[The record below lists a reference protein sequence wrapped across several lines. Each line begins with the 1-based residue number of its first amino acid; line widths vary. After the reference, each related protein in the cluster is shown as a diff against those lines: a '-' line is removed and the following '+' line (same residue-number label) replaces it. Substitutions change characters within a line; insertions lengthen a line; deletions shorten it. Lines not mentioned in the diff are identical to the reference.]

1 MATLNSANFQ
11 KFELEIFR
19 TVFGQTYEEYQPQY
33 PQMVEVKSTKKGY
46 IQDANMVGQGLIPE
60 KNQGAAI
67 SEDTIE
73 NSWEHLIVI
82 KTYASAINVPQ
93 EMVDDED
100 FMEVLKIPEGQARAS
115 RATEET
121 ICGNIYNNGFSTS
134 YLQNPGDG
142 KPLCSATHPSYGGTY
157 NNIAASSGQ
166 PSVSLIETCYQT
178 AKAIKDERGEIPMPV
193 RLKKI
198 LVPYQ
203 YKFATH
209 IALHSTSLPGT
220 ANNDMNPVNTVVP
233 ENYMVCDY
241 FTSATNWFVRTSV
254 PNGPQLVVRKR
265 PEAMR
270 DGDKNTYTSR
280 YIILFRNRATWTN
293 PRAVI
298 GVGAA

>member
-1 MATLNSANFQ
+1 MATLQTETFK

-19 TVFGQTYEEYQPQY
+19 TVFGQTYEEYSPQY
-33 PQMVEVKSTKKGY
+33 PQMVEVKTTKKGY
-46 IQDANMVGQGLIPE
+46 IQDANMVGLGLVPE

-82 KTYASAINVPQ
+82 KTYASAVNVPQ
-93 EMVDDED
+93 ELVEDED
-100 FMEVLKIPEGQARAS
+100 FMEVLEIQKGLARAA

-121 ICGNIYNNGFSTS
+121 ICANVYNNAFSGS

-142 KPLCSATHPSYGGTY
+142 KALCANDHPNYDSTY
-157 NNIAASSGQ
+157 DNLAAASGQ
-166 PSVSLIETCYQT
+166 PSVSLIETCYET
-178 AKAIKDERGEIPMPV
+178 AKAIKDERGQIPIPIML
-193 RLKKI
+193 RKI
-198 LVPYQ
+198 LIPYQ

-220 ANNDMNPVNTVVP
+220 ANNDMNPVGTVVP
-233 ENYMVCDY
+233 ENYQVCDY
-241 FTSATNWFVRTSV
+241 FSSATNWFVRTSV

-265 PEAMR
+265 PEPMR
-270 DGDKNTYTSR
+270 DGDKNTWTQR

-293 PRAVI
+293 PRAVV
-298 GVGAA
+298 GVGA